1 MESTEL
7 LNERRAPLLD
17 LYDDALDA
25 VYGYLYRRC
34 RSRGTAEDL
43 TTETFLAAL
52 QSIDR
57 GTVGTITVAWLVG
70 IARHK
75 LIDHWRRTART
86 DRLNDAI
93 AAELHSAPAVSWD
106 ADLDQLIAR
115 DVLADLDGHHRAALT
130 LRYVDDLPVRDV
142 AAVLDRTEGA
152 TEQLLVRA
160 RRAFR
165 QRYEE
170 VAP

>member
-7 LNERRAPLLD
+7 LNERRAPLLE
-17 LYDDALDA
+17 LYDDALEA

-57 GTVGTITVAWLVG
+57 GVVDTVTVAWLVG

-75 LIDHWRRTART
+75 LIDHWRGAARA
-86 DRLNDAI
+86 DRLHDAI
-93 AAELHSAPAVSWD
+93 AAEQHAAPATSWD

-130 LRYVDDLPVRDV
+130 LRYVDDLPVREV
-142 AAVLDRTEGA
+142 ADVLDRTEGA

-170 VAP
+170 VAQ

>member
-7 LNERRAPLLD
+7 LNERRAPLLE

-57 GTVGTITVAWLVG
+57 GAVDTVTVAWLVG

-75 LIDHWRRTART
+75 LIDHWRGAARSA
-86 DRLNDAI
+86 RLNDAI
-93 AAELHSAPAVSWD
+93 AAQQPAPATSWD
-106 ADLDQLIAR
+106 ADIDQLIAR
-115 DVLADLDGHHRAALT
+115 DVLADLDRHHRAALT
-130 LRYVDDLPVRDV
+130 LRYVDDLPVREV

-165 QRYEE
+165 QRYEK
-170 VAP
+170 VAQ